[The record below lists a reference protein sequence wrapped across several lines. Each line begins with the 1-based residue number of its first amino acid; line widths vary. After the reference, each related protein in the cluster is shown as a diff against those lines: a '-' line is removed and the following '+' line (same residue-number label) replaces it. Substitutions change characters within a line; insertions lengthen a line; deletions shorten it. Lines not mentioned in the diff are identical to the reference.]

1 MSENEEKVVNNYKYL
16 ISIRFNDNGKAYTF
30 GTDDDTIE
38 NKDYVV
44 VETVQGIE
52 LGQVVSDKKDAK
64 EYTGNLEIKPIMRKA
79 NDEDRKMHKENIK
92 LAKEALAFCQS
103 QIAELGLDMNLISAE
118 YTLDRRKI
126 LIIYL
131 ADQRVDFRE
140 LLKRLAA
147 QLHCRI
153 ELKQIGDRDKA
164 KLVGGIGV
172 CGREL
177 CCHKFMTNFE
187 IVGINSAK
195 NQLLSLNAAKLSG
208 QCGKLMCCLRFEDEV
223 YKEMIA
229 GLPKLNSQVQF
240 RGKINRMTSLNVLS
254 DFVKLENKEEV
265 IYISVKELRS
275 EAKPFK
281 MEPPKKKEKPKNE

>member
-64 EYTGNLEIKPIMRKA
+64 KYTGNLEIKPIMRKA

-92 LAKEALAFCQS
+92 LAKEALAFCQT
-103 QIAELGLDMNLISAE
+103 QIAELGLNMNLISAE

-240 RGKINRMTSLNVLS
+240 RGKIYRMTSLNVLS